1 MSEQP
6 KLVIYHNKKACEDAQ
21 QAFQKEF
28 PIIASTE
35 LRSFISGYH
44 AAEEVVQTQ
53 LYEHQIY
60 INNLLFNQE
69 TNWLRKQ
76 VQSATKSYQEEILRY
91 RIDLRFCGKNL
102 IKSNDL
108 LKEAN
113 RRKWYQFKEVK

>member
-1 MSEQP
+1 MKSYTRKQMLTAKA
-6 KLVIYHNKKACEDAQ
+6 KLKGA
-21 QAFQKEF
+21 
-28 PIIASTE
+28 
-35 LRSFISGYH
+35 R
-44 AAEEVVQTQ
+44 
-53 LYEHQIY
+53 
-60 INNLLFNQE
+60 QE